1 MTIKPDE
8 NILILLEWQ
17 NYLRTQAGNTTT
29 VNVVICTVDYLLR
42 LQESI
47 MDFYWHYSSKEL
59 IDPAGKANF
68 FKAIGVASQVFNTLT
83 EVIQGPCTLN
93 QQALAHSRYILVFF
107 LIFFWINTVH
117 IFSKIL
123 DCGMLLVDSYFY
135 FHICKINFL
144 NTLVK

>member
-1 MTIKPDE
+1 MHDAEFTCALFRFIQLTCEGHNLD
-8 NILILLEWQ
+8 WQ

-59 IDPAGKANF
+59 IDPAGKINF

-83 EVIQGPCTLN
+83 EVIQGPCTQN
-93 QQALAHSRYILVFF
+93 QQALAHSR
-107 LIFFWINTVH
+107 
-117 IFSKIL
+117 
-123 DCGMLLVDSYFY
+123 
-135 FHICKINFL
+135 
-144 NTLVK
+144 